1 MAKYRTVFQK
11 GGTFKLGGKSIIFGD
26 YRLQIRSERE
36 KRHRMAEKTQSAS
49 SILRQVQHI
58 IEEQSFVDKNGKKT
72 DDTKKDVIEK
82 IQHVRDLIEKDDRQQ
97 KPNWLPGWLRK
108 KEVQLYIPEKVLNDS
123 IKLFGE
129 SLAKELKKR
138 VSIECQIEK
147 KNSLQTALPLL
158 LVCPSG
164 SRLGAHTDLALE
176 DFQWDEPFIVIIINF
191 GTEMSLP
198 EIASSNKVP
207 QKPAYEKIVFIDMAY
222 NEDDKLYE
230 CDMNNIAYSKIKAFV
245 DKKK

>member
-1 MAKYRTVFQK
+1 
-11 GGTFKLGGKSIIFGD
+11 
-26 YRLQIRSERE
+26 
-36 KRHRMAEKTQSAS
+36 MAEKTQSAS

-58 IEEQSFVDKNGKKT
+58 IEEQSFVDKNGKKN

-97 KPNWLPGWLRK
+97 KPGIFSGWFSNEAKR
-108 KEVQLYIPEKVLNDS
+108 EVQLYIPEQILNDS

-138 VSIECQIEK
+138 VSVESQIVK
-147 KNSLQTALPLL
+147 KKALQAALPLL

-164 SRLGAHTDLALE
+164 SRLGAHTDLALQ

-207 QKPAYEKIVFIDMAY
+207 LKPAYEKIVFIDMAY

-230 CDMNNIAYSKIKAFV
+230 CDMNKNAYSKIKAFV
-245 DKKK
+245 AKKK